1 MKSVIGNWAK
11 GATYG
16 VEARRSID
24 EGGAKCTILVQ
35 AVLNLAFPSH
45 GIQKEEDKQGINLTN
60 DDRRHVNLGLW
71 TGLNMLSTRLCLT
84 EF

>member
-35 AVLNLAFPSH
+35 AVLKLAFPSH
-45 GIQKEEDKQGINLTN
+45 GIQKEEY
-60 DDRRHVNLGLW
+60 
-71 TGLNMLSTRLCLT
+71 
-84 EF
+84 